1 MFSSR
6 LYPHFVR
13 AVSFQ
18 TCDRTFEQLWLP
30 LIFQNICWGISRSPF
45 SEFNK
50 SRVGRSEFPVQAPL
64 EPDLAPEKM
73 AGNFSFTYELL
84 H

>member
-18 TCDRTFEQLWLP
+18 TCDRAFEHLQLHS
-30 LIFQNICWGISRSPF
+30 IFLKHLLGDF
-45 SEFNK
+45 SEAAW
-50 SRVGRSEFPVQAPL
+50 EEA
-64 EPDLAPEKM
+64 
-73 AGNFSFTYELL
+73 NFQSKRLWSPT
-84 H
+84 

>member
-6 LYPHFVR
+6 LYPLFVR

-18 TCDRTFEQLWLP
+18 TCDRTFEQLWLH
-30 LIFQNICWGISRSPF
+30 LIFQKFVMVFQEVLIELAF

-50 SRVGRSEFPVQAPL
+50 SHVGRSEFPVKRLWSP
-64 EPDLAPEKM
+64 
-73 AGNFSFTYELL
+73 T
-84 H
+84 